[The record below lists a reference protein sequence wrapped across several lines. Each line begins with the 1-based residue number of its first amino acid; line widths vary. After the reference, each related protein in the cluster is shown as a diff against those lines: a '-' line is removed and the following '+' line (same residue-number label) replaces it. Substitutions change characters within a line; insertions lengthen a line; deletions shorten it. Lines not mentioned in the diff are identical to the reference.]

1 MEQEQILERASW
13 LVRSQ
18 SERVKLQEEMQRVFT
33 LDWNEDALKN
43 KPDWVKEVKDP
54 QPFNAMQWL
63 VDVMAHDEPQYQIEI
78 PEGAL
83 PKKVGGMPQMPMMDP
98 AQMPMDLMRGMMPP
112 MPGMGGMGVDPAM
125 QEMLGGVGV
134 GGDEDDSEERKEMGD
149 MLEKTVQEIF
159 RQNDQRM
166 PTSLQRDE
174 LYPAFVSGM
183 IVDKIGDLRL
193 SQGNK
198 WQTYAGRHRGS
209 SPFTIKSVN
218 PAHVYFEHDEYG
230 VCEVFQRY
238 LRPLKEV
245 MRLYG
250 GKVPGLA
257 NVKANDNSGLVL
269 FCEYWTEDKKA
280 AWVERVYTTDYT
292 GDENNFFRGDD
303 VIQACYFVTP
313 PEVNSLGFIPYSVKV
328 ARGTSVFNRQNMV
341 YPHLYS
347 ATKSKLITRNNL
359 YFTVAATLA
368 FMLVNPQ
375 WTQETDT
382 PENPIQLDFSTPN
395 VIGVK
400 KGDKLTP
407 LPVNITP
414 EFKDMMTLFAQKI
427 EESTVSKVIAGQDP
441 GGVTAASGINLLIGG
456 GKLTVSS
463 VQKAMGEVRATTV
476 DRLLE
481 YIRAYKEF
489 DPLGKP
495 GLEMYSGGRFNEI
508 DPASLPDRI
517 DIRVHY
523 QPFMPQDRALAV
535 QTWLEPLMQEII
547 SSDFFAEQTG
557 IQDVVTL
564 RRQIEQD
571 QNRKLAAQQVQ
582 QQVQV
587 QQQEAMMMQQQQAAM
602 AQQQAMPDITQ
613 GANAEDVGMGEQPL
627 EGVMPNP
634 QAPNANPAGEINA
647 MLNAISNPMTQ

>member
-83 PKKVGGMPQMPMMDP
+83 PKAMGGMPQMPAMDP
-98 AQMPMDLMRGMMPP
+98 MSVPMDLMRGGMPQL
-112 MPGMGGMGVDPAM
+112 PGMPDPMM
-125 QEMLGGVGV
+125 QEMLAGSGV
-134 GGDEDDSEERKEMGD
+134 GGEEEDDSEARKEMGD

-193 SQGNK
+193 SQGDK
-198 WQTYAGRHRGS
+198 WGKYAGRHRGS

-245 MRLYG
+245 VRLYG

-257 NVKANDNSGLVL
+257 NVKANDASGLVL

-400 KGDKLTP
+400 KGDKITP

-463 VQKAMGEVRATTV
+463 VQKAMGENRATV
-476 DRLLE
+476 VNRLIE
-481 YIRAYKEF
+481 FIRVYPQFEPMGRAA
-489 DPLGKP
+489 
-495 GLEMYSGGRFNEI
+495 LEMYSGGRFNEI

-517 DIRVHY
+517 DVRVNY

-571 QNRKLAAQQVQ
+571 QNRKMAAAQVQ
-582 QQVQV
+582 QQVQMA
-587 QQQEAMMMQQQQAAM
+587 QQEEMMMQQQQA
-602 AQQQAMPDITQ
+602 QQQAQLGMGQ
-613 GANAEDVGMGEQPL
+613 GLNAEDVGMGEQPL

-634 QAPNANPAGEINA
+634 QAPNANPAQDINA
-647 MLNAISNPMTQ
+647 MINAIANPMSG